1 MFDAPQTAGLV
12 VAARL
17 SEDPATSV
25 LVLEAGAANLDDPN
39 LSACPP
45 LAPPCSSPRSFIRFI
60 VRPLALPATY
70 GKVFKDPNY
79 DWAFTT
85 VPQKHAD
92 NNTYLWDRCV
102 SPVHFSTPPIFIP
115 SVPTSIVVASVLLS
129 NLSIPSHLHLSF
141 MSHPGDPEIEGN
153 S

>member
-39 LSACPP
+39 LSACLT
-45 LAPPCSSPRSFIRFI
+45 LAPSLFVTAIAHAVY

-129 NLSIPSHLHLSF
+129 NLSIPSYLHLSF
-141 MSHPGDPEIEGN
+141 MSHPEDPEIEGN